1 MMKDDIIYHYC
12 GIETFLNII
21 RNHTLRLSDLCKST
35 DSLELKS
42 LLGAVQEEIL
52 EQYKNNYDFLDTIIY
67 GMDMDDAFAFMLKAL
82 ISKIKNDTDQMLFG
96 VCFSEDGDLLGQWRE
111 YADQGTGLAI
121 GFDAK
126 WIQNLCKND
135 LFKFSKVRYGYSKE
149 NETIVKKY
157 AASIYNEMLNAM
169 IQGNSKDIIEGAC
182 SATYFMELEK
192 QCIYQDSIFIKKN
205 EYENEREW
213 RLILD
218 DEETHRSYDEWN
230 VYYNWKKDK
239 TETHQEMIYKLIPN
253 GMEFMVKNGKIIPY
267 LDLKFDLDKNYLP
280 IKKVVIGPNC
290 KVNEL
295 DIYHL
300 LEFFKFDG
308 DRIEIVRSQSSYCL

>member
-1 MMKDDIIYHYC
+1 MKDDTIYHYC
-12 GIETFLNII
+12 SVETFLNII

-42 LLGAVQEEIL
+42 LLDAVQEEIL

-67 GMDMDDAFAFMLKAL
+67 GMDMDDAFAFMLQSL
-82 ISKIKNDTDQMLFG
+82 ISKMKNDTDQMLFG

-111 YADQGTGLAI
+111 YADKGTGLAI
-121 GFDAK
+121 GFDVK
-126 WIQNLCKND
+126 WFQDLCKNA

-149 NETIVKKY
+149 NKAIVKKH
-157 AASIYNEMLNAM
+157 ATSIYNEMLKAM
-169 IQGNSKDIIEGAC
+169 IEGNSKDIIGGEC
-182 SATYFMELEK
+182 SATYFMEREK
-192 QCIYQDSIFIKKN
+192 QCIYQESIFIKKN

-218 DEETHRSYDEWN
+218 DEGTHRSYDEWN

-239 TETHQEMIYKLIPN
+239 TETHQELIYKLIPN
-253 GMEFMVKNGKIIPY
+253 GMEFMVKSGKIIPH

-295 DIYHL
+295 DVYHL
-300 LEFFKFDG
+300 LEFFKFAG
-308 DRIEIVRSQSSYCL
+308 EKIEIMRSQSSYCL